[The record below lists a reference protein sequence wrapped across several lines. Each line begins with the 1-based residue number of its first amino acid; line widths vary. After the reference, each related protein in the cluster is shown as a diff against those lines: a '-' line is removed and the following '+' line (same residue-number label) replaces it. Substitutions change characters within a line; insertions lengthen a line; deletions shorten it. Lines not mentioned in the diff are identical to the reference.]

1 MPLATLENE
10 PRCIIH
16 LPDAATDT
24 ITPSM
29 REAAR
34 FLMELTMNIRRS
46 DRSTSQSDPTWT
58 ALAHVM
64 PRDGKDLLEGAPGA
78 FVNAVGPAASATEFE
93 HRLRELVAGLGFE
106 LVEIDDLEL
115 MSERRSKDELSEE
128 LEELANLA
136 AATGEINL
144 GSFHTYD
151 NADDL
156 M

>member
-1 MPLATLENE
+1 
-10 PRCIIH
+10 
-16 LPDAATDT
+16 
-24 ITPSM
+24 
-29 REAAR
+29 
-34 FLMELTMNIRRS
+34 MNIRRS

-64 PRDGKDLLEGAPGA
+64 PRDDKDLLEGARGA

-106 LVEIDDLEL
+106 LVELDDLEL
-115 MSERRSKDELSEE
+115 MSERRSKDALTEE
-128 LEELANLA
+128 LREVANRSE
-136 AATGEINL
+136 ATGEIKL

-151 NADDL
+151 DADDL